1 MNTIGSQ
8 QNAGTVA
15 RVGYPGPISVM
26 PAHIQSGRGALVQ
39 VQAAGEGDRLTADR
53 RPTVGLPTGCPPLN
67 FFSAVVAFAA
77 AVSDRILSSTFLT
90 ELTAMLVSAA
100 GFFITFILSH

>member
-1 MNTIGSQ
+1 
-8 QNAGTVA
+8 
-15 RVGYPGPISVM
+15 
-26 PAHIQSGRGALVQ
+26 
-39 VQAAGEGDRLTADR
+39 
-53 RPTVGLPTGCPPLN
+53 
-67 FFSAVVAFAA
+67 VVAFAA